1 MSTTAPGTAA
11 SDDAGSSVDA
21 APVVPP
27 DDVVI
32 EQPAEWPA
40 DGPDAHEIVDPG
52 TWVGP
57 RARMHRF
64 WTRRLETARRDRW
77 RSAEAIVSF
86 VVVVAVTVLVV
97 GATHPSLVLRN
108 STPTGGDMGSHVWGP
123 MYLMRHL
130 LPKGRLSG
138 WTPDWY
144 DGFPAYQFYMVVPSL
159 FIVALYSGIRNI
171 LVFPA
176 ALVMI
181 GVALSGWWFAALYRF
196 RRLLLVVGLIGLV
209 LVVPVPYNVAFK
221 LVTILGLAT
230 LPVVAWAFGKLT
242 DLPFPIP
249 PLLAVAAAFYVFNRE
264 PTFSGYG
271 NILGG
276 NMTSTMAGEF
286 AFSISLS
293 FAVLYLGF
301 AIRGLRTG
309 RYRAISALLFAMA
322 GLCHLIPAFFV
333 LACTAVLFLFGAS
346 RARLRWLATMVPVAA
361 LLTAF
366 WVVPFYWQ
374 RAYVNDMGWEKL
386 PVLNSHKSI
395 WTYLT
400 PQSMLWALVLAALG
414 LVVSAVF
421 RYTSGLVLG
430 VVGLLVMV
438 AFVRLPEA
446 QLWNARLLPFLYLC
460 VFFLAAIGV
469 GEVVRSVCTL
479 VARDPDRPL
488 RAGGVVA
495 VPIAA
500 LVAIAVIGLPVD
512 GLLPGQSRSASGEA
526 HLLGLSTKDS
536 NPVSS
541 WAEWNYKGLEAK
553 EATASSGG
561 YPEYHDVVQTMA
573 RLGTQRGHGCGRAF
587 WEYSNE
593 RLNGYGTP
601 MALMMLPY
609 FTDGC
614 IGSQEGLYFEASAT
628 VPYHFLMQA
637 ELSQAPSNPQR
648 NLPYPTLDVAT
659 GVKHLQMLGVKYY
672 MASTTQAISAANQ
685 QPSLTQVALSGPW
698 HIYQV
703 ADAPM
708 VEGLR
713 YEPVVWSNVQDGQA
727 QWLSPTVA
735 WFLDPSRWDVPFASS
750 GPKSW
755 ARAEFSGVPN
765 DLRRVVTQ
773 VHTQLVGSNPIDPLP
788 KVAKKRLARVN
799 VSKLQMDDDGISFDV
814 DRTGVPVLVKASFF
828 PNWHVSGADGP
839 YRVSPNLMV
848 VVPRSHHV
856 SLTYGRASVDYA
868 SMGLTGLGVL
878 GLIGLW
884 RLPAVVMPER
894 RRRTWLGPRPA
905 AAAGSDPG
913 DEGSASDAYP
923 PPPPGA
929 AEPLE
934 MEPFEAEPVEAEPSR
949 PRVAEGGDGVSIE

>member
-1 MSTTAPGTAA
+1 MIAPTGTPPART
-11 SDDAGSSVDA
+11 D
-21 APVVPP
+21 PEP
-27 DDVVI
+27 DDVVSD
-32 EQPAEWPA
+32 EMTRGSTAAPALEDEA
-40 DGPDAHEIVDPG
+40 RIGPM
-52 TWVGP
+52 T
-57 RARMHRF
+57 RARRF
-64 WTRRLETARRDRW
+64 TIRQLDTMRRDRW
-77 RSAEAIVSF
+77 RAAEAFVSLF
-86 VVVVAVTVLVV
+86 VVA
-97 GATHPSLVLRN
+97 GATILVLAAAHPNLVLRDT
-108 STPTGGDMGSHVWGP
+108 TPTGGDMGSHVWGP

-159 FIVALYSGIRNI
+159 FVVALHAGIRN
-171 LVFPA
+171 LTAFPA

-181 GVALSGWWFAALYRF
+181 AVAFSGWCAAALYRF
-196 RRLLLVVGLIGLV
+196 RHPLLIAGLVGLV
-209 LVVPVPYNVAFK
+209 FVVPVPYNIAFK
-221 LVTILGLAT
+221 LVTILGLVT
-230 LPVVAWAFGKLT
+230 LPAAAWAFGKLA

-249 PLLAVAAAFYVFNRE
+249 PLLAIAAVFFVFNRE

-309 RYRAISALLFAMA
+309 RYRAISAFLFAMA

-333 LACTAVLFLFGAS
+333 LTCTAVLFVFGAGK
-346 RARLRWLATMVPVAA
+346 ARFRWLATMVPVAG

-366 WVVPFYWQ
+366 WVLPFFWQ

-400 PQSMLWALVLAALG
+400 PHSLLWV
-414 LVVSAVF
+414 LVVAGLGIVASAVY
-421 RYTSGLVLG
+421 RYVAGMVLG
-430 VVGLLVMV
+430 TVGLLVMV
-438 AFVRLPEA
+438 AFVQLPEA
-446 QLWNARLLPFLYLC
+446 RLWNARLLPFLYLC
-460 VFFLAAIGV
+460 AFFLAAIGT
-469 GEVVRSVCTL
+469 GEVVRSVGTL
-479 VARDPDRPL
+479 LASDPNRPARL
-488 RAGGVVA
+488 GGVLA
-495 VPIAA
+495 VPVAGCLA
-500 LVAIAVIGLPVD
+500 LAVIGLPVD
-512 GLLPGQSRSASGEA
+512 GLLPGQHRGADGKA
-526 HLLGLSTKDS
+526 HWLGLSTKDS

-541 WAEWNYKGLEAK
+541 WAEWNYRGLEAK
-553 EATASSGG
+553 EATATSGG
-561 YPEYHDVVQTMA
+561 YPEYHDVVQTMR

-587 WEYSNE
+587 WEYSGD

-648 NLPYPTLDVAT
+648 NLPYPTLDLAT

-672 MASTTQAISAANQ
+672 MATTTQAVSAAKQ
-685 QPSLTQVALSGPW
+685 QPSLFEVAVSGPW
-698 HIYQV
+698 HIFQV
-703 ADAPM
+703 ADAPL

-713 YEPVVWSNVQDGQA
+713 YEPVVWSNVRDPQTE
-727 QWLSPTVA
+727 WLSPTVA
-735 WFLDPSRWDVPFASS
+735 WFLDPTRWDVPFASS
-750 GPKSW
+750 GPRSW
-755 ARAEFSGVPN
+755 RRAEFHGVPN
-765 DLRRVVTQ
+765 DLRRVITQ

-788 KVAKKRLARVN
+788 KVAKRKLPEVN
-799 VSKLQMDDDGISFDV
+799 VSNMHMGDDGISFDV
-814 DRTGVPVLVKASFF
+814 DRAGVPVLVKESYF
-828 PNWHVSGADGP
+828 PNWEVTGADGP

-848 VVPRSHHV
+848 VVPHSRHV
-856 SLTYGRASVDYA
+856 SMHYGRAAIDVASV
-868 SMGLTGLGVL
+868 GLTGVGVL
-878 GLIGLW
+878 GLVALW

-894 RRRTWLGPRPA
+894 RRRGRAHRHARPSRATGPRP
-905 AAAGSDPG
+905 DPG
-913 DEGSASDAYP
+913 VGDEDADDHQP
-923 PPPPGA
+923 ADSRAPEEVGLLQEKA
-929 AEPLE
+929 DA
-934 MEPFEAEPVEAEPSR
+934 PSR
-949 PRVAEGGDGVSIE
+949 PEVQEESQQE